1 MKTIKNEFKI
11 SFIKNENNYN
21 NVKEVY
27 CDSKSIFN
35 YIMLVLSI
43 LFAIVCGYFMIKIF
57 YFDFSDN
64 RLNINFTNLLCVFG
78 VLLLIIAP
86 AVYFILKIVNFN
98 FYINNDKINY
108 KNIIGKTFTYS
119 LNELISA
126 EFFASIGE
134 NTVDC
139 IVIKFNNKNKI
150 KVSSTDRNFRLL
162 KSFLISKNLLIK

>member
-1 MKTIKNEFKI
+1 MKTIKKEFKI

-64 RLNINFTNLLCVFG
+64 RLNINFTNLLCLFG

-86 AVYFILKIVNFN
+86 AVYFILKIVNFLLAGLTSGLS
-98 FYINNDKINY
+98 KIVVSLFSFF
-108 KNIIGKTFTYS
+108 KT
-119 LNELISA
+119 
-126 EFFASIGE
+126 
-134 NTVDC
+134 VPP
-139 IVIKFNNKNKI
+139 
-150 KVSSTDRNFRLL
+150 
-162 KSFLISKNLLIK
+162 